1 MISYEKISGYNK
13 NKEGEKCMV
22 CNHYYFKDKFDYQP
36 YVCNECHDF
45 SMTVMDLSNFLI
57 LNIKDNDYRVYISN
71 IDKKEAMIISKKSVL
86 DDKGVY
92 K

>member
-13 NKEGEKCMV
+13 NKEGVKCMV

-45 SMTVMDLSNFLI
+45 SMPVMDLSDFFI
-57 LNIKDNDYRVYISN
+57 LNIKGNNYRVYISN
-71 IDKKEAMIISKKSVL
+71 IEKKESINILKNSNL
-86 DDKGVY
+86 DDKGVL
-92 K
+92 